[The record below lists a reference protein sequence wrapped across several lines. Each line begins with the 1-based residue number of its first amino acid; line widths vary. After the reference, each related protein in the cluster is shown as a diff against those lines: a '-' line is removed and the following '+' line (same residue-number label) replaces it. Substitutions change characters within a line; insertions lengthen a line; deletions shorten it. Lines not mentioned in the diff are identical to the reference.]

1 MLNQQIKDI
10 QFHKHLCV
18 YLSIDCSWHKRIDYI
33 KGKTWTRMNVMRKF
47 KYTLDR
53 KSLETI
59 CITFIRPLLEYADVI
74 WDCTQQEK
82 NELEKIQL
90 EAARIA
96 TGATKLVSVQ
106 KLCDE
111 TDWETL
117 EIRRRKHR
125 LVLFYKM
132 YNNIS
137 PLYLS
142 SLVPPLVQN
151 TSNYSFRNADDIR
164 TIHARTSLY
173 SNSFLPSTIRDWNN
187 LQKCRLS

>member
-1 MLNQQIKDI
+1 MLNQQIKDV
-10 QFHKHLCV
+10 QFHKHLGV
-18 YLSIDCSWHKRIDYI
+18 FLSTDCSWHKHIDYI
-33 KGKTWTRMNVMRKF
+33 KGKAWTRMNVMRKF

-59 CITFIRPLLEYADVI
+59 FITFIRPILEYADVI
-74 WDCTQQEK
+74 WDNCTQQEK

-90 EAARIA
+90 EAVRIA

-106 KLCDE
+106 KLYDE
-111 TDWETL
+111 TGWETL

-137 PLYLS
+137 PPCSPAGSKY
-142 SLVPPLVQN
+142 
-151 TSNYSFRNADDIR
+151 IK
-164 TIHARTSLY
+164 
-173 SNSFLPSTIRDWNN
+173 
-187 LQKCRLS
+187 LQFEECR